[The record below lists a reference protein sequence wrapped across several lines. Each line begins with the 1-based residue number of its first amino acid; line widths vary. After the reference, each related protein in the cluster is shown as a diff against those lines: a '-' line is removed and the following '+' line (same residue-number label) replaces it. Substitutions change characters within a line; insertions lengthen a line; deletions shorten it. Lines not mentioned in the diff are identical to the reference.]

1 MAKPGPISAKPL
13 SVLLSDVFSDAYAKQ
28 GFAARELVTRWAD
41 IAGPEVAAHSEPL
54 KIQWPR
60 PIEGQ
65 PQEPATLVLRVEG
78 PMALEIQHASDVILQ
93 RVNRFFGWSAVGR
106 LALRQAP
113 LSRRDR
119 PKASRAPDPKA
130 VAEVA
135 EIPVLGGGRAIAGRA
150 GPAWRLDQA
159 KLSLPR
165 AAGIEACHCHNCRF
179 KLANTPL
186 LWVHWACTR
195 QSGSKP
201 LIITRRAF
209 TAALSLTGLSLLAG
223 LSPLRLIAD
232 AMAQSASDV
241 AKPVSLP
248 DMALGPANASVTITE
263 YASMTCPHCAA
274 FNETVFP
281 KIKSEYIDTGKIR
294 YVFREFPLDIK
305 AAAGSMLSRCIAK
318 DDSGKYFAVTDML
331 FRQQND
337 WVMKNTTETLTRI
350 GKQAGLS
357 QQAVEDCLKDQ
368 ALLDK
373 IAADQ
378 KYAAEVLKVNSTPTF
393 FVNGEKIKG
402 ETSFE
407 EFDKRIKSLL
417 KS

>member
-1 MAKPGPISAKPL
+1 
-13 SVLLSDVFSDAYAKQ
+13 
-28 GFAARELVTRWAD
+28 
-41 IAGPEVAAHSEPL
+41 
-54 KIQWPR
+54 
-60 PIEGQ
+60 
-65 PQEPATLVLRVEG
+65 
-78 PMALEIQHASDVILQ
+78 
-93 RVNRFFGWSAVGR
+93 
-106 LALRQAP
+106 
-113 LSRRDR
+113 
-119 PKASRAPDPKA
+119 
-130 VAEVA
+130 
-135 EIPVLGGGRAIAGRA
+135 
-150 GPAWRLDQA
+150 
-159 KLSLPR
+159 
-165 AAGIEACHCHNCRF
+165 
-179 KLANTPL
+179 
-186 LWVHWACTR
+186 
-195 QSGSKP
+195 

-209 TAALSLTGLSLLAG
+209 TAALSLTGLAALVG
-223 LSPLRLIAD
+223 FSPLRLIAD

-241 AKPVSLP
+241 SKPMSLP

-281 KIKSEYIDTGKIR
+281 KIKSEYIDSGKVR

-305 AAAGSMLSRCIAK
+305 AAAGSMLARCIAK
-318 DDSGKYFAVTDML
+318 DDSGKYFTVIDLL
-331 FRQQND
+331 FKQQND
-337 WVMKNTTETLTRI
+337 WVMKDTTATLTRI

-378 KYAAEVLKVNSTPTF
+378 KYAAEILKVDSTPTF
-393 FVNGEKIKG
+393 FINGEKIKG

>member
-1 MAKPGPISAKPL
+1 
-13 SVLLSDVFSDAYAKQ
+13 
-28 GFAARELVTRWAD
+28 
-41 IAGPEVAAHSEPL
+41 
-54 KIQWPR
+54 
-60 PIEGQ
+60 
-65 PQEPATLVLRVEG
+65 
-78 PMALEIQHASDVILQ
+78 
-93 RVNRFFGWSAVGR
+93 
-106 LALRQAP
+106 
-113 LSRRDR
+113 
-119 PKASRAPDPKA
+119 
-130 VAEVA
+130 
-135 EIPVLGGGRAIAGRA
+135 
-150 GPAWRLDQA
+150 
-159 KLSLPR
+159 
-165 AAGIEACHCHNCRF
+165 
-179 KLANTPL
+179 
-186 LWVHWACTR
+186 
-195 QSGSKP
+195 

-209 TAALSLTGLSLLAG
+209 TAALTLTGLAALAG
-223 LSPLRLIAD
+223 FSPLRLIAQ
-232 AMAQSASDV
+232 AMAEGASDV

-281 KIKSEYIDTGKIR
+281 KIKSEYIDSGKVR

-305 AAAGSMLSRCIAK
+305 AAAGSMLARCIAK
-318 DDSGKYFAVTDML
+318 DDAGKYFAVIDML
-331 FRQQND
+331 FKQQND

-393 FVNGEKIKG
+393 FVNGEMIKG
-402 ETSFE
+402 ETSFA
-407 EFDKRIKSLL
+407 EFDKKIKSLL